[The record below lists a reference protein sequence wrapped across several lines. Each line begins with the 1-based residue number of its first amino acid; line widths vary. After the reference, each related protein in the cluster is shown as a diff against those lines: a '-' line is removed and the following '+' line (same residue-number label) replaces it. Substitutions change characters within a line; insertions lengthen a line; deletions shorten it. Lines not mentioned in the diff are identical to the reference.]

1 MLQSKQRKQL
11 QFKQKPD
18 SGVRSMPPS
27 LNQDALLAWF
37 AEHQRDLPWRQLK
50 DPWPILLSEIL
61 LQQTQVSRGVVFWQR
76 IFERYPTVQSMA
88 DSTEEEVLFLWQG
101 AGYYSRARRLFRLA
115 QVVCSPSSDG
125 CHDGSLP
132 TTARALEALP
142 GVGPYT
148 AAAVAS
154 IAHGEAVACVD
165 GNVRRV
171 MARQTAETSP
181 SPASVQSWA
190 DAALWSPDAGNWNQA
205 VMELGATICTPKS
218 PKCTS
223 CPIASSCEGR
233 QEPARYP
240 APTLRRKKRLDLMC
254 ILRLDARGWPE
265 LVQRDAT
272 GILAGM
278 WGPVMAE
285 SLDVDSLA
293 YLGEVHHVLSHR
305 DMHIRVWKGAVD
317 SGVDPQSVPLSS
329 LDVKILSLGGAE

>member
-1 MLQSKQRKQL
+1 MH
-11 QFKQKPD
+11 
-18 SGVRSMPPS
+18 PS
-27 LNQDALLAWF
+27 LDQNALLAWF
-37 AEHQRDLPWRQLK
+37 AEHQRDLPWRRLK

-88 DSTEEEVLFLWQG
+88 ASTEEEVLFLWQG

-115 QVVCSPSSDG
+115 QVVCSSSSNG
-125 CHDGSLP
+125 GHDGTLP
-132 TTARALEALP
+132 IPAKALEALP

-171 MARQTAETSP
+171 MARQTAASSP
-181 SPASVQSWA
+181 PSVQSWA
-190 DAALWSPDAGNWNQA
+190 EAVLWAPDAGNWNQA

-218 PKCTS
+218 PKCAA
-223 CPIASSCEGR
+223 CPIALSCKGR
-233 QEPARYP
+233 EEAERFP
-240 APTLRRKKRLDLMC
+240 APTPRRKKRLDLMC
-254 ILRLDARGWPE
+254 ILRVDANGLPE
-265 LVQRDAT
+265 LVQRDST

-278 WGPVMAE
+278 WGPEMGE
-285 SLDVDSLA
+285 SLDVDSLT

-305 DMHIRVWKGAVD
+305 DMHIRVWKGTVET
-317 SGVDPQSVPLSS
+317 GVDPKSVPLSS
-329 LDVKILSLGGAE
+329 LDVKILRLGGAD